1 MKDNDDKTQ
10 TMLLPDPVGVVYNK
24 NNNNKQT

>member
-1 MKDNDDKTQ
+1 MKDHDDKTQ
-10 TMLLPDPVGVVYNK
+10 TMLLPDPVGVFYNK

>member
-1 MKDNDDKTQ
+1 MKDDDDKPQ
-10 TMLLPDPVGVVYNK
+10 TMLLPDPIGDVYNK